1 MQDMYNEILLAA
13 FAGSA
18 LICGLIAFSK
28 PLHVH
33 LTSKAEAETA
43 IQSAHSG
50 SIPRVGGLG
59 LLAALGVAVWWC
71 ESAKHADFMSGL
83 ILSSLPLFIG
93 GLLDDLGFVIRPVT
107 RLALAFISAL
117 LMSGLTGIWLTD
129 LDIGFVNLALGA
141 GSFTVGTMTV
151 APIGIFFTAFATA
164 GVSNA
169 FNIVDGLNGL
179 ASGTGIIVS
188 AVLAG
193 IALSVGDTL
202 IAASAFAMLAALG
215 GFFVWN
221 FPKGK
226 IFLGDCGAYFAGF
239 FLAWLAVLVV
249 ERNDSVSPWAILVVF
264 GYPITETVFTIF
276 RRKLKKQSTL
286 NAPDQEHLHSMVLKH
301 WASAQF
307 STATLWIQ
315 NCLSALVMLLPS
327 VALAFAGYYLSSSS
341 MWSQTAYVGFFI
353 VYSLVYLRLK
363 RQGDVRQ

>member
-1 MQDMYNEILLAA
+1 MYNEILLAA

-43 IQSAHSG
+43 VQSAHSG
-50 SIPRVGGLG
+50 AIPRIGGLG

-71 ESAKHADFMSGL
+71 ESEIHADFMSGL
-83 ILSSLPLFIG
+83 ILSSLPLFVG
-93 GLLDDLGFVIRPVT
+93 GLLDDLGFVIRPVM
-107 RLALAFISAL
+107 RLALAFVSAL
-117 LMSGLTGIWLTD
+117 LMSALTGFWLTD
-129 LDIGFVNLALGA
+129 LDIGFVNLLLGI
-141 GSFTVGTMTV
+141 

-188 AVLAG
+188 AVVAS

-249 ERNDSVSPWAILVVF
+249 ERNASVSPWAILVVF

-276 RRKLKKQSTL
+276 RRKLKRQSTL
-286 NAPDQEHLHSMVLKH
+286 NAPDQEHLHSMVLKY
-301 WASAQF
+301 WAASRF
-307 STATLWIQ
+307 STSSLWIQ
-315 NCLSALVMLLPS
+315 NCLSALVMLIPS
-327 VALAFAGYYLSSSS
+327 LLLAFLGYFLSGSSA
-341 MWSQTAYVGFFI
+341 WSQTAYVGFFLLYSV
-353 VYSLVYLRLK
+353 VYWRLQK
-363 RQGDVRQ
+363 EGGSPS